1 MASTAIHK
9 FFSESVAA
17 NDQSSVLEQLD
28 GSLRGVQE
36 NLALLN
42 TAQDKFNETLA
53 TSVQAQT
60 ASSEALT
67 TFLTKQTEVLIKVVS
82 EKPQPIPLET
92 ADDNCIQDSFT
103 FMRTLNEIESLVTD
117 SKFNELKKKKNS
129 ETLAGIQN
137 TALYKGCIAI
147 LDQKMLNAQ
156 PVDDE
161 GNRFKEEFTALF
173 VDIQDDLGDR
183 AKHLIAIHQFRDRIL
198 HFFADQCHD
207 VAHEPAINAPS

>member
-42 TAQDKFNETLA
+42 TAQDKFNEALA

-82 EKPQPIPLET
+82 EKPQPILLED
-92 ADDNCIQDSFT
+92 AGDSCIQASFT

-117 SKFNELKKKKNS
+117 SKFTEKRKNNS
-129 ETLAGIQN
+129 ETLERMKS
-137 TALYKGCIAI
+137 TALYTGCIAI
-147 LDQKMLNAQ
+147 LQQKMGDGQLAEDAVKQFTDEFDPLFEGITEAWNVRAQ
-156 PVDDE
+156 
-161 GNRFKEEFTALF
+161 R
-173 VDIQDDLGDR
+173 
-183 AKHLIAIHQFRDRIL
+183 LIAIHQFRDRIL